1 MRSDQKSCP
10 VQLPLAVSGWGFK
23 EEFSTAAVKVEKVED
38 AGEPMETNVEG
49 NHALD
54 IFTIFVSFSDNVF
67 IIIIIFRLAQIA
79 HCQ

>member
-38 AGEPMETNVEG
+38 AEPMETNVEG
-49 NHALD
+49 NYALD
-54 IFTIFVSFSDNVF
+54 IFTIFDSFSDNVF
-67 IIIIIFRLAQIA
+67 GFFIIFFRLVQKA